1 MVSTYTKDA
10 IIVVDVQNDFVDGS
24 LGTDRGVEVARGI
37 NTWLREVLSV
47 DQGED
52 AEETGE
58 GSGARKAANSRPL
71 IVGTMDWHIKPQ
83 GHFAPDGEE
92 PDYQNTW
99 PVHCVADTHGAQI
112 CAELNSDLVDVWF
125 HKGEY
130 TPAYSGFEGHL
141 AGEDQT
147 LQQWL
152 NAHEVENVTI
162 VGIATDFC
170 VRATALDALNA
181 GFHVCVIEQLCSAVT
196 EQGGKSAIQEL
207 EDAGAEIIRD

>member
-1 MVSTYTKDA
+1 MVSTQARDA

-24 LGTDRGVEVARGI
+24 LGTDRGLEVARGI
-37 NTWLREVLSV
+37 NAWLGGLVHTDE
-47 DQGED
+47 EE
-52 AEETGE
+52 AEAGV
-58 GSGARKAANSRPL
+58 GSPAAARPL
-71 IVGTMDWHIKPQ
+71 IVGTKDWHIKPE
-83 GHFAPDGEE
+83 GHFAPEGEE
-92 PDYQNTW
+92 PDYKDTW
-99 PVHCVADTHGAQI
+99 PVHCVADTHGAQV
-112 CAELNSDLVDVWF
+112 CAELNPELVDVWF

-130 TPAYSGFEGHL
+130 TAAYSGFEGHL
-141 AGEDQT
+141 AGEEQT

-152 NAHEVENVTI
+152 NSHEVENVTI

-181 GFHVCVIEQLCSAVT
+181 GFHVRVIQQLCSAVT

>member
-1 MVSTYTKDA
+1 MVSTQARDA

-24 LGTDRGVEVARGI
+24 LGTDRGLEVARGI
-37 NTWLREVLSV
+37 NAWLGGLVHTDE
-47 DQGED
+47 EE
-52 AEETGE
+52 AEAGV
-58 GSGARKAANSRPL
+58 GSPAAARPL
-71 IVGTMDWHIKPQ
+71 IVGTKDWHIKPE
-83 GHFAPDGEE
+83 GHFAPEGEE
-92 PDYQNTW
+92 PDYKDTW
-99 PVHCVADTHGAQI
+99 PVHCVADTHGAQV
-112 CAELNSDLVDVWF
+112 CAELNPELVDVWF

-130 TPAYSGFEGHL
+130 TAAYSGFEGHL
-141 AGEDQT
+141 AGEEQT

-152 NAHEVENVTI
+152 NSHEVENVTI

-181 GFHVCVIEQLCSAVT
+181 GFHVRVIEQLCSAVT

>member
-1 MVSTYTKDA
+1 MGSTQAKDA

-24 LGTDRGVEVARGI
+24 LGTDRGLEVARGI
-37 NTWLREVLSV
+37 NTWLGGLVHAE
-47 DQGED
+47 GEESE
-52 AEETGE
+52 AGV
-58 GSGARKAANSRPL
+58 GSPAAARPL
-71 IVGTMDWHIKPQ
+71 IVGTKDWHIKPE
-83 GHFAPDGEE
+83 GHFAPEGEE
-92 PDYQNTW
+92 PDYKDTW
-99 PVHCVADTHGAQI
+99 PVHCVADTHGAQV
-112 CAELNSDLVDVWF
+112 CAELDPELVDVWF

-181 GFHVCVIEQLCSAVT
+181 GFHVRVIEQLCSAVT

-207 EDAGAEIIRD
+207 EDAGAEIIRG

>member
-1 MVSTYTKDA
+1 MGSTQAKDA

-24 LGTDRGVEVARGI
+24 LGTDRGLEVARGI
-37 NTWLREVLSV
+37 NTWLGGLVHAE
-47 DQGED
+47 GEESE
-52 AEETGE
+52 AGV
-58 GSGARKAANSRPL
+58 GSPAAARPL
-71 IVGTMDWHIKPQ
+71 IVGTKDWHIKPE
-83 GHFAPDGEE
+83 GHFAPEGEE
-92 PDYQNTW
+92 PDYKDTW
-99 PVHCVADTHGAQI
+99 PVHCVADTHGAQV
-112 CAELNSDLVDVWF
+112 CAELDPELVDVWF

-152 NAHEVENVTI
+152 NAHEVQNVTI

-181 GFHVCVIEQLCSAVT
+181 GFHVRVIEQLCSAVT

-207 EDAGAEIIRD
+207 EDAGAEIIRG

>member
-1 MVSTYTKDA
+1 MVSTQAKDA

-24 LGTDRGVEVARGI
+24 LGTDRGLEVARGI
-37 NTWLREVLSV
+37 NAWLGGLVHAEGEEAEASDGSSV
-47 DQGED
+47 
-52 AEETGE
+52 A
-58 GSGARKAANSRPL
+58 SRPL
-71 IVGTMDWHIKPQ
+71 IVGTKDWHIKPE
-83 GHFAPDGEE
+83 GHFAPEGEE
-92 PDYQNTW
+92 PDYKDTW
-99 PVHCVADTHGAQI
+99 PVHCVADTHGAQV
-112 CAELNSDLVDVWF
+112 CAELNPELVDVWF

-130 TPAYSGFEGHL
+130 TAAYSGFEGHL
-141 AGEDQT
+141 AGEEQT

-152 NAHEVENVTI
+152 NSHEVENVTI

-181 GFHVCVIEQLCSAVT
+181 GFHVRVIEQLCSAVT

>member
-1 MVSTYTKDA
+1 MGSTQAKDA

-24 LGTDRGVEVARGI
+24 LGTDRGLEVARGI
-37 NTWLREVLSV
+37 NTWLGGLVHAE
-47 DQGED
+47 GEESE
-52 AEETGE
+52 AGV
-58 GSGARKAANSRPL
+58 GSPAAARPL
-71 IVGTMDWHIKPQ
+71 IVGTKDWHIKPED
-83 GHFAPDGEE
+83 HFAPEGEE
-92 PDYQNTW
+92 PDYKDTW
-99 PVHCVADTHGAQI
+99 PVHCVADTHGAQV
-112 CAELNSDLVDVWF
+112 CAELNPELVDVWF

-181 GFHVCVIEQLCSAVT
+181 GFHVRVIEQLCSAVT

-207 EDAGAEIIRD
+207 EDAGAEIIRG